1 MDFSGVVQRSQMN
14 NILGRA
20 VKQRQID
27 YWIASA
33 KHDLDVAETLFQ
45 NEKYDWCLFL
55 AHLVLEKI
63 FKTLYVQNVGKVAP
77 HIHDLVR
84 MANMAE
90 IEFKEETLEFL
101 DAVNTFNISTR
112 YPDEKL
118 IFYKL
123 CTVEFT
129 EKHFNQIKEIYKC
142 LLQKIM
148 H

>member
-1 MDFSGVVQRSQMN
+1 MN
-14 NILGRA
+14 NILGIA

-27 YWIASA
+27 YWIVSA

-55 AHLVLEKI
+55 AHLVLEKV
-63 FKTLYVQNVGKVAP
+63 FKALYVQNIGEMAP
-77 HIHDLVR
+77 RIHDLVR

-123 CTVEFT
+123 CTLEFT

-142 LLQKIM
+142 LLQKIT